1 MKVIVGITHVRV
13 VDYCDSVIAEEFKN
27 KIPTSEIKRLQKE
40 NAQRYTDAKTRKV
53 KATVNTLERSVHY
66 YRSLNY

>member
-1 MKVIVGITHVRV
+1 MKVNIGVTHVKV
-13 VDYCDSVIAEEFKN
+13 SDYCNSVIAEEFKN

-53 KATVNTLERSVHY
+53 RATVNALERSVHY
-66 YRSLNY
+66 YNSLNY